1 MREMVGGLRVS
12 WPFKPEQAMSNR
24 TIRRTLSVTTLMA
37 IIGLASPTFASSP
50 DAWAELWKKSEA
62 TCLKASGLK
71 QAKSNVVLDFEAVVV
86 RVVNGRYPQP
96 HMQNAAATVY
106 CLYDKKTGK
115 TEIAEPSA
123 P

>member
-1 MREMVGGLRVS
+1 MCKTNSYRKARLML
-12 WPFKPEQAMSNR
+12 
-24 TIRRTLSVTTLMA
+24 ILLSC
-37 IIGLASPTFASSP
+37 IASPTFASSP
-50 DAWAELWKKSEA
+50 DAWEELWKKSEA
-62 TCLKASGLK
+62 ACLKASSLK

-86 RVVNGRYPQP
+86 RVVNGRFPQP
-96 HMQNAAATVY
+96 HMNNAPTTVY